1 METWQVKSTEMKIIE
16 TIQEK
21 GPTTPEM
28 IIVSREEKEKKTALK
43 RHAALKNQSIHPTNS
58 IARLRWCTKGEDLNA
73 FLLRT
78 LLKQR

>member
-43 RHAALKNQSIHPTNS
+43 HHAALMQSIHPTNS
-58 IARLRWCTKGEDLNA
+58 IARLR
-73 FLLRT
+73 
-78 LLKQR
+78 

>member
-1 METWQVKSTEMKIIE
+1 MKIIE

-43 RHAALKNQSIHPTNS
+43 HHAALKNQSIHPTNS
-58 IARLRWCTKGEDLNA
+58 IARLR
-73 FLLRT
+73 
-78 LLKQR
+78 